1 MSHYGLTFFFR
12 LSSKEKGG
20 GEGGEINFCFAFEVP
35 PFGRPLASSSNSLQ
49 FLPGKLHPL

>member
-20 GEGGEINFCFAFEVP
+20 GKGGEIHFCFAFEVP